1 MKHVKFGVVTGSAAE
16 RAIHTGRPGKPKIG
30 LWDRFVSPFRSMDTA
45 ILYGELSGRVS
56 AGLEGRRSLPPYL
69 SVFDAMCKYLES
81 RTRVDF
87 ARLMDVCSAN
97 SFGLHPSRE
106 GRNIDI
112 LRILE
117 RFSGFLEDSDSYMFG
132 NALLEART
140 ALESNRTQR
149 SRVEG

>member
-1 MKHVKFGVVTGSAAE
+1 MKKVSFGVVTGSAAE

-30 LWDRFVSPFRSMDTA
+30 FWDRFVSPFRSMDTG

-56 AGLEGRRSLPPYL
+56 AGLEGRRSLSPHL
-69 SVFDAMCKYLES
+69 SVFDAMCKYLETKS
-81 RTRVDF
+81 RKDF
-87 ARLMDVCSAN
+87 ARLMEVCNTN
-97 SFGLHPSRE
+97 SFGLHHSRE

-132 NALLEART
+132 NALLEARK
-140 ALESNRTQR
+140 ALESNRAQG